1 MTIQVTAGYRQF
13 TKNQALSGPRREITP
28 KSLALCNVNMEY
40 AAEPGECEVMVG
52 SSSRDQDLRKVILT
66 VQV

>member
-1 MTIQVTAGYRQF
+1 MTIQVTAGYRQS
-13 TKNQALSGPRREITP
+13 TKNQALSGPRQITP

-66 VQV
+66 VQD